1 MKLSYAICSINALY
15 AENRILFQYALPS
28 IEQQEEQLHQIIRS
42 PSQLGAI
49 IRGARRDL
57 GWTQSQLA
65 DLSGLRQELISKIET
80 GHESTKLSSLHAL
93 FGALGLDLVVEK
105 RSTGKTL
112 DIGDIF

>member
-1 MKLSYAICSINALY
+1 M
-15 AENRILFQYALPS
+15 
-28 IEQQEEQLHQIIRS
+28 HQIIRS

-80 GHESTKLSSLHAL
+80 GHESAKLSSLHAL

>member
-1 MKLSYAICSINALY
+1 M
-15 AENRILFQYALPS
+15 
-28 IEQQEEQLHQIIRS
+28 HQIIRS